1 MDYRFGGTG
10 HRFLPSELPQQ
21 TKGLV
26 DKAFLGDAKAAEE
39 DIERIH
45 QGEQIY
51 REFQTYTKQRELRW
65 LSVFR
70 RPVWDES
77 QQGDWLLWGGAGYYR
92 A

>member
-1 MDYRFGGTG
+1 MERVTG
-10 HRFLPSELPQQ
+10 FSPSELPQQ

-26 DKAFLGDAKAAEE
+26 DKSYLGDTDAAEK

-65 LSVFR
+65 LSVF
-70 RPVWDES
+70 PPSCVE
-77 QQGDWLLWGGAGYYR
+77 
-92 A
+92 